1 MRHLTWIAAAAIV
14 ALGACGKDKGSSSAS
29 SGGAVAAD
37 TTSAAATANA
47 GTVLRVADVALGR
60 HVDAAKKVTDSTDTF
75 APRDEI
81 YASVHT
87 TGARS
92 GKVTARWTFQDGQV
106 VDERSENI
114 AGTGDDHT
122 EFHISKPSG
131 WPTGKYT
138 VHILVDGNEVQ
149 TKDFTVK

>member
-1 MRHLTWIAAAAIV
+1 MKSLTWIAAAMVV
-14 ALGACGKDKGSSSAS
+14 ALSACGKDKGSSSAS

-37 TTSAAATANA
+37 TTSTAATA
-47 GTVLRVADVALGR
+47 TVLRVADVTLGR
-60 HVDAAKKVTDSTDTF
+60 HVDATKKVTDSTDTF

-87 TGARS
+87 TGAHS

-131 WPTGKYT
+131 WPAGKYT
-138 VHILVDGNEVQ
+138 VHVLVDGNEVQ